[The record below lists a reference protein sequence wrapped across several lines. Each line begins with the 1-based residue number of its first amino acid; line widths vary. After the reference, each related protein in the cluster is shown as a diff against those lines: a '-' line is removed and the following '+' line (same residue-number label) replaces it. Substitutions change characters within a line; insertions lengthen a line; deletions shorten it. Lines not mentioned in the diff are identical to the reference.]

1 MYARTIVVPLLFA
14 IAACAPRSVMQVPTP
29 TSALLTTTLSAA
41 VLESNDPNPGRVC
54 LVGTKD
60 CMSMSKT
67 PFGTCLLSTGRC
79 EADVR
84 IQKAES
90 RLLLEPPV
98 SGGANPE
105 TVLGR

>member
-1 MYARTIVVPLLFA
+1 MYARTIVVPLLVA
-14 IAACAPRSVMQVPTP
+14 IAACAPHPVMQVSTP
-29 TSALLTTTLSAA
+29 VPALLTTTFSGAL
-41 VLESNDPNPGRVC
+41 LESNDPNPGRLC

-84 IQKAES
+84 IQNADS
-90 RLLLEPPV
+90 RLLLEPPAT
-98 SGGANPE
+98 GGANH
-105 TVLGR
+105 

>member
-1 MYARTIVVPLLFA
+1 MYARTIVVPLLLA
-14 IAACAPRSVMQVPTP
+14 IAACAPHSVMQVPTP
-29 TSALLTTTLSAA
+29 MPALLTTKVSAA
-41 VLESNDPNPGRVC
+41 LFESNDPNPGRVC

-84 IQKAES
+84 IQNADS
-90 RLLLEPPV
+90 RLLPEPPV
-98 SGGANPE
+98 TGGADPE
-105 TVLGR
+105 IVPGR